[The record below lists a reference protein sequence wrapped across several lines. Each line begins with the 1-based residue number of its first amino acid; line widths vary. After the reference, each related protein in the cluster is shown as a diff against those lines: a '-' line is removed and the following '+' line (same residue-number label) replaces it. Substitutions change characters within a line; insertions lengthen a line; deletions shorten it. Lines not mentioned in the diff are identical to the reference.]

1 MVPSC
6 GYGGTI
12 GVCPFKQLV
21 WWTLKTKRRGAG
33 YSVEISG
40 SKSGRLRCAIYSRV
54 STNDQNCD
62 RQIAELTSYADRCGY
77 ELVQV
82 HREVGSGAK
91 NDRTERKAV
100 INAARARRV
109 DIILVSELTRWGRST
124 IDLIDTLHQ
133 LQSWNVSLIAQN
145 GFQFDLSTPHGKMIA
160 SIMATLAEF
169 ERDLLRERVRSG
181 LANARARGKV
191 FGRPVGGKIA
201 DSCDRI
207 NQLRSEGMSVRS
219 IAREVGLSKSAIGKC
234 PRCENVPEG
243 MDW

>member
-6 GYGGTI
+6 GCGGTI

-21 WWTLKTKRRGAG
+21 WWTRKTKRRRAG
-33 YSVEISG
+33 FSVEILG
-40 SKSGRLRCAIYSRV
+40 GKSGLIRVGIYCRI
-54 STNDQNCD
+54 STNDQSCD
-62 RQIAELTSYADRCGY
+62 RQERELKDYADRCNYDVVGVY
-77 ELVQV
+77 KET
-82 HREVGSGAK
+82 GSGAK
-91 NDRTERKAV
+91 NDRAERKKV
-100 INAARARRV
+100 IALARARSI

-133 LQSWNVSLIAQN
+133 LQSWGVSLIAQN

-181 LANARARGKV
+181 IANARARGKV

-207 NQLRSEGMSVRS
+207 NELRGEGMSVRS

-234 PRCENVPEG
+234 PRCAEVPEG
-243 MDW
+243 MHW